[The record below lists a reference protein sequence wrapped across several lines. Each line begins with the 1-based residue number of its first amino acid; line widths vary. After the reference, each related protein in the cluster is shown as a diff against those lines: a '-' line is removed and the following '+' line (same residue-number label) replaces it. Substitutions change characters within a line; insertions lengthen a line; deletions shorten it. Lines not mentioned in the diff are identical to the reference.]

1 VGLKHVYFHLKT
13 LDSSP
18 SGNDYRLDGN
28 SIVISDG
35 TKVLALLT
43 EENGGMELCFDRSCL
58 YSQKIGLVKVI
69 RKATAGET
77 LSIGPDITIVELKL
91 LINSSESD

>member
-13 LDSSP
+13 LDSTS
-18 SGNDYRLDGN
+18 SGNDYRLDGD
-28 SIVISDG
+28 SIVVSDG
-35 TKVLALLT
+35 TRVLALLT
-43 EENGGMELCFDRSCL
+43 EENGVMELCFDRSCP

-77 LSIGPDITIVELKL
+77 LLIGPDITIVELKL
-91 LINSSESD
+91 QINSRESD